1 MRSIFSYDY
10 PAIARNALVHASNV
24 IRHYRRFYF
33 PHWGLVTT
41 LTVLFFVPLVIS
53 FLILLALNRIV
64 SPEVWDRDFKDFLG

>member
-10 PAIARNALVHASNV
+10 PAIGRNFLVHTSNV
-24 IRHYRRFYF
+24 ARHYRRFYF
-33 PHWGLVTT
+33 PRWGLVGT

>member
-1 MRSIFSYDY
+1 MRSMFSYDY
-10 PAIARNALVHASNV
+10 PAIARNALVHTSNV
-24 IRHYRRFYF
+24 IRRYRRFYF

-41 LTVLFFVPLVIS
+41 LRVLLFVPLVIS